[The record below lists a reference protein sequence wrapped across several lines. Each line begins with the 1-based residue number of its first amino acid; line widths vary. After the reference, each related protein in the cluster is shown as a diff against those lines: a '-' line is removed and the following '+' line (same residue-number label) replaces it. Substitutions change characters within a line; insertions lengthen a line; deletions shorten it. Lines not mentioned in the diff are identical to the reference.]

1 MIQYLYMN
9 KNALVGVL
17 SVMVL
22 IGIVFWFTKNITDDE
37 KIDTLSKNYITT
49 LYEIE
54 DEMVFLNVGNI
65 NYFGNE
71 TFGDF
76 NADGREDVAFLVTR
90 DTEIGQ
96 RSFYAVAALNLEEGY
111 EGMNAVFIGNN
122 ISPQSTENGE
132 NIVIV
137 NYGTDSQLASPE
149 SATTGASTFILVS
162 NTGLEIVGQ

>member
-1 MIQYLYMN
+1 MHMN
-9 KNALVGVL
+9 KN
-17 SVMVL
+17 VL
-22 IGIVFWFTKNITDDE
+22 IGALSIVIFIGAVFWVTQSRTTEEQFDVLAQDYISASYELEGETIT
-37 KIDTLSKNYITT
+37 
-49 LYEIE
+49 
-54 DEMVFLNVGNI
+54 LNTGDVT
-65 NYFGNE
+65 YFGNE

-90 DTEIGQ
+90 DTGIGQ

-137 NYGTDSQLASPE
+137 NYGMNSQIASAE
-149 SATTGASTFILVS
+149 GSTAGASTFILVS

>member
-1 MIQYLYMN
+1 MN
-9 KNALVGVL
+9 KN
-17 SVMVL
+17 VL
-22 IGIVFWFTKNITDDE
+22 IGALSIVILIGAIFWFTQNRVVE
-37 KIDTLSKNYITT
+37 EIDALAQDYITAA
-49 LYEIE
+49 YEV
-54 DEMVFLNVGNI
+54 DGEMVVISADTGI

-76 NADGREDVAFLVTR
+76 NADGREDVAFLITR
-90 DTEIGQ
+90 DVEVGK

-132 NIVIV
+132 NIIIV
-137 NYGTDSQLASPE
+137 NYGTDTQVASPE
-149 SATTGASTFILVS
+149 AAMTASSTFILVS